1 MFLVAVVSY
10 SRQSKKKER
19 EVLKRTMSSKEE
31 NDSHNEEVV
40 KLPTPPDLKSNASYW
55 FGAGSSR
62 NDDIEVRVIDD
73 SEIDALNE
81 LKRIERSRPHFI
93 FVVDATGSMSNFT
106 ESMNNTLKQVIIVL
120 NVLYEGKAAVSVFA

>member
-1 MFLVAVVSY
+1 MFLVVSY

-31 NDSHNEEVV
+31 SDSHNEEVV